1 MKKNILVFSMAYLIG
16 AMNPANSF
24 DYLEQ
29 YGKADL
35 LITNFWEGPSYN
47 SQDDTFVTY
56 RIEPSLYVEQGAIDS
71 FIQPR
76 VRVGNS
82 GAGRVDLKEAHI
94 SYSLNN
100 VDFRIGSL
108 IEFWGK
114 TETYNPSDIVNSADY
129 TSGLASPDKLGA
141 PAFKA
146 SSEFYDGYVSFFI
159 FPFFIENVYPGLS
172 SRQRL
177 GTLVNNDRANFS
189 NGGSK
194 NDNSYALRFEGY
206 YEDIDYGFSYF
217 DGISR
222 EPYFLLGSD
231 SRLLPEYSS
240 IKQIGVDI
248 QYLVDDI
255 SFKTEIVHRTG
266 QRNANGIMD
275 DYNAGV
281 LGVEKNRYGVLG
293 SQYDLVLLGEIST
306 DSRGNNSHTI
316 FQRDLTVGGSLL
328 LNDIDDSEFS
338 LFLTQDLSYSSGTT
352 RFSYSTR
359 LNDAFTIEAILNL
372 YSNLDQDPSQLPLA
386 KDSSANVT
394 FNYNW

>member
-1 MKKNILVFSMAYLIG
+1 M
-16 AMNPANSF
+16 
-24 DYLEQ
+24 
-29 YGKADL
+29 
-35 LITNFWEGPSYN
+35 
-47 SQDDTFVTY
+47 
-56 RIEPSLYVEQGAIDS
+56 
-71 FIQPR
+71 
-76 VRVGNS
+76 
-82 GAGRVDLKEAHI
+82 
-94 SYSLNN
+94 
-100 VDFRIGSL
+100 
-108 IEFWGK
+108 
-114 TETYNPSDIVNSADY
+114 
-129 TSGLASPDKLGA
+129 
-141 PAFKA
+141 
-146 SSEFYDGYVSFFI
+146 
-159 FPFFIENVYPGLS
+159 
-172 SRQRL
+172 
-177 GTLVNNDRANFS
+177 
-189 NGGSK
+189 
-194 NDNSYALRFEGY
+194 
-206 YEDIDYGFSYF
+206 
-217 DGISR
+217 
-222 EPYFLLGSD
+222 LGSD

-281 LGVEKNRYGVLG
+281 IGIEKNRYGVLS
-293 SQYDLVLLGEIST
+293 SQYDLVLLGEISA